1 MRVSGSGRNPASISR
16 TGLKGTSM
24 SNSPMNILLVEDQKY
39 DFEMARRVLQQ
50 HYADVVIHWAARGED
65 AFTILKEKQV
75 DVIVLDYELPGW
87 SGLETLQQMQV
98 SLVEIPTIFVTGN
111 GDEET
116 AVRALKL
123 GARDYLVKDSFGHYL
138 ERLPF
143 VVRRVFDQC
152 RSEQLQEHISK
163 ELQRRNDRLRATIA
177 SMDDLVFVIGK
188 NNEFVSYYQPP
199 GKHSLSA
206 TPEFFLGQSYFD
218 VLPDHVSRLI
228 EDAIAEARN
237 TEEPQHFEY
246 PLRSMT
252 NTYWFEAK
260 LTIRY
265 NRQGKFDG
273 VTIVVRDITAR
284 KQAETVLRRYN
295 LELEQRVT
303 ARTLELTEANE
314 RLKGLDRL
322 RAKLIDDMAHELR
335 TPITNLKLYLELLH
349 QNRHQEKAAHYFEVL
364 HQQVDRLEV
373 LIGNIVTFSEVQA
386 QEMDFEMHNV
396 VALMQ
401 RIIEVER
408 TILVDRG
415 LALEFEPEEKTYSLW
430 GNEEQLKTILRIPFQ
445 NAIKY
450 SQTGTIRVRMRQE
463 EDALQISIED
473 EGIGIPD
480 VDQAHIFER
489 FYRGSN
495 VSQLTIP
502 GSGMGLATLQ
512 ELLTLYRGHVSV
524 ESEENS
530 GAKFV
535 LTIPVTAARP

>member
-1 MRVSGSGRNPASISR
+1 
-16 TGLKGTSM
+16 M
-24 SNSPMNILLVEDQKY
+24 SNSPMQILLVEDQKY

-50 HYADVVIHWAARGED
+50 HYKDVNIHWAARGED
-65 AFTILKEKQV
+65 ALSLLKEQQV
-75 DVIVLDYELPGW
+75 DVIVLDYELPGL
-87 SGLETLQQMQV
+87 SGLETLQQMQIG
-98 SLVEIPTIFVTGN
+98 LVEVPTIFVTGN

-152 RSEQLQEHISK
+152 RSEQLQEHISQ

-188 NNEFVSYYQPP
+188 NSEFVSYYQPP

-206 TPEFFLGQSYFD
+206 TPEFFLGQTYFD
-218 VLPDHVSRLI
+218 VLPDHVSQLI
-228 EDAIAEARN
+228 EDAIAEARE

-252 NTYWFEAK
+252 TTYWFEAK
-260 LTIRY
+260 LTVRY
-265 NRQGKFDG
+265 DRQGLYDG

-303 ARTLELTEANE
+303 ARTLELTEAND

-349 QNRHQEKAAHYFEVL
+349 QNRHQEKAEHYFDVL
-364 HQQVDRLEV
+364 HQQVDRLEA

-396 VALMQ
+396 VALMK
-401 RIIEVER
+401 RIIDAER
-408 TILVDRG
+408 TKLVERG
-415 LALEFEPEEKTYSLW
+415 LALEFTSEEEGYSLW
-430 GNEEQLKTILRIPFQ
+430 GNEEQLKTILRIPFL

-450 SQTGTIRVRMRQE
+450 SKSGTIKLHMCKK
-463 EDALQISIED
+463 EDAIQISIED
-473 EGIGIPD
+473 EGIGIPEA
-480 VDQAHIFER
+480 DQAHIFER
-489 FYRGSN
+489 FYRGGN

-512 ELLTLYRGHVSV
+512 ELLTMYRGRVAV
-524 ESEENS
+524 ESEENH
-530 GAKFV
+530 GARFI
-535 LTIPVTAARP
+535 LTIPITLVRS